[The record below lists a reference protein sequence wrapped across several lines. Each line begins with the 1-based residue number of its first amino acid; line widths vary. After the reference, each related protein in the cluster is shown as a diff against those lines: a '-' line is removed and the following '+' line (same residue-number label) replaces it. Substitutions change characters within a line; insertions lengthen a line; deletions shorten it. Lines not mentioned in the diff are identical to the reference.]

1 MPSPFPGMDPY
12 LEHPDVFPGL
22 HDGLVTYLR
31 ESLQPVLPSPYYA
44 DMGRRAWIEVS
55 ERCIGP
61 DVNVLRRRSDD
72 TDVKGGNGGVATA
85 IRTAARPLVIHI
97 PHDERREPFVE
108 IYAGR
113 GKNRR
118 LVTSIEVLSP
128 SNKKP
133 GEEGRD
139 LYLRKQRELLKS
151 RVHLVEI
158 DLLRG
163 GEHTTAV
170 PHDRLVAKAG
180 PFDYHVCVHQF
191 DNLEDY
197 FVYAIQLAEP
207 LPPVSI
213 PLLPGD
219 GAVTVDLQAV
229 FARSYDTGPYL
240 REIDY
245 LGDRP
250 VPPLGPKQ
258 ARWAKQCLAKAR
270 VDQKR

>member
-1 MPSPFPGMDPY
+1 MSSPFPGMDPY
-12 LEHPDVFPGL
+12 LEHPEVFPGL
-22 HDGLVTYLR
+22 HDRLVAYLS
-31 ESLQPVLPSPYYA
+31 EALQPLLPSPYYA

-55 ERCIGP
+55 ERYIGP
-61 DVNVLRRRSDD
+61 DVNLLRRPNRGS
-72 TDVKGGNGGVATA
+72 GPNSGNGGVATTVQ
-85 IRTAARPLVIHI
+85 TATRPLVIHV

-133 GEEGRD
+133 GEEGRE
-139 LYLRKQRELLKS
+139 LYLRKQREVLKS
-151 RVHLVEI
+151 KVNLVEI

-170 PHDRLVAKAG
+170 PYDRLAGKAG

-191 DNLEDY
+191 DHFEDY
-197 FVYAIQLAEP
+197 FVYAIQIAEP
-207 LPPVSI
+207 LPTVSV

-219 GAVTVDLQAV
+219 GAVAVDLQTV
-229 FARSYDTGPYL
+229 FTRSYDTGPYA

-245 LGDRP
+245 LQDRP
-250 VPPLGPKQ
+250 VPPLGPKH

-270 VDQKR
+270 DARNR

>member
-1 MPSPFPGMDPY
+1 MDPY
-12 LEHPDVFPGL
+12 LEQPEVFPGL
-22 HDGLVTYLR
+22 HDGLVVYLS
-31 ESLQPVLPSPYYA
+31 ESLQPVLPARYYA
-44 DMGRRAWIEVS
+44 DLGRRAW
-55 ERCIGP
+55 
-61 DVNVLRRRSDD
+61 SD
-72 TDVKGGNGGVATA
+72 
-85 IRTAARPLVIHI
+85 I

-128 SNKKP
+128 SNKRP
-133 GEEGRD
+133 GEEGRE

-163 GEHTTAV
+163 GEHATAV

-180 PFDYHVCVHQF
+180 PFDYHVCVHHF

-207 LPPVSI
+207 LPTVSI

-219 GAVTVDLQAV
+219 GAVAVDLQAV
-229 FARSYDTGPYL
+229 FVRSYDTGPYL

-245 LGDRP
+245 LRDRP
-250 VPPLGPKQ
+250 VPPLSPKQ

-270 VDQKR
+270 FGQKR

>member
-12 LEHPDVFPGL
+12 LEHPEIFPGL
-22 HDGLVTYLR
+22 HDRLVAYLS
-31 ESLQPVLPSPYYA
+31 EALQPVLPSPYYA
-44 DMGRRAWIEVS
+44 DMGRRAWIEVT
-55 ERCIGP
+55 ERYIGP
-61 DVNVLRRRSDD
+61 HVNVLRKRSRD
-72 TDVKGGNGGVATA
+72 THVKSGNGGVATA
-85 IRTAARPLVIHI
+85 ARTATRPLVIHV

-118 LVTSIEVLSP
+118 LVTTIEVLSP

-151 RVHLVEI
+151 QVHLVEI
-158 DLLRG
+158 DVLRG
-163 GEHTTAV
+163 GEHTTSV

-191 DNLEDY
+191 DNVEDY
-197 FVYAIQLAEP
+197 LVYAIQLAEP
-207 LPPVSI
+207 LPAVSV

-219 GAVTVDLQAV
+219 GAVPVDLQAV
-229 FARSYDTGPYL
+229 FTRSYDTGPYT

-245 LGDRP
+245 LRDRP
-250 VPPLGPKQ
+250 VPPLRPKQ

-270 VDQKR
+270 VGHNR

>member
-12 LEHPDVFPGL
+12 LEDPQSFLGL
-22 HDGLVTYLR
+22 HLGMVTYLC
-31 ESLQPVLPSPYYA
+31 ECLQPSLPMPYYA
-44 DMGRRAWIEVS
+44 EIGHRGWIEVCTPPADS
-55 ERCIGP
+55 FG
-61 DVNVLRRRSDD
+61 DGLRAHPRDAAR
-72 TDVKGGNGGVATA
+72 VMANGGVATDS
-85 IRTAARPLVIHI
+85 RTATRPLVIHV

-113 GKNRR
+113 GKSRR
-118 LVTSIEVLSP
+118 LVTTIEVLSP

-151 RVHLVEI
+151 KVNLMEI

-163 GEHTTAV
+163 GGHSTAV
-170 PHDRLVAKAG
+170 PHQRLVGKAG

-191 DNLEDY
+191 DQWEDY

-207 LPPVSI
+207 LPVVNV

-219 GAVTVDLQAV
+219 GVVPVDLQAV
-229 FARSYDTGPYL
+229 FARSYDTGPYA

-245 LGDRP
+245 LHDRP
-250 VPPLGPKQ
+250 EPPLSPKQ

-270 VDQKR
+270 AGQNR

>member
-1 MPSPFPGMDPY
+1 MDPF
-12 LEHPDVFPGL
+12 LERPDVFSGL
-22 HDGLVTYLR
+22 HDGLITYLR
-31 ESLQPVLPSPYYA
+31 EALQPILPSPYYA

-55 ERCIGP
+55 ERYIGP
-61 DVNVLRRRSDD
+61 DVNLLHRQNRGAGL
-72 TDVKGGNGGVATA
+72 KGGDGGVATA
-85 IRTAARPLVIHI
+85 SRTATRPLVIHV

-113 GKNRR
+113 GRDRR
-118 LVTSIEVLSP
+118 LVTSIEILSP

-139 LYLRKQRELLKS
+139 LYLRKQRELLNCK
-151 RVHLVEI
+151 VHLVEI

-180 PFDYHVCVHQF
+180 PWDYHVCVHPF
-191 DNLEDY
+191 DDWEDY
-197 FVYAIQLAEP
+197 IVYAIQLAEP
-207 LPPVSI
+207 LPVVSV

-219 GAVTVDLQAV
+219 GAVAVDLQAV
-229 FARSYDTGPYL
+229 FTRSYDTGPYA

-245 LGDRP
+245 LRDRP
-250 VPPLGPKQ
+250 VPPLAPKQ
-258 ARWAKQCLAKAR
+258 ARWARQCLAKLR
-270 VDQKR
+270 GTKKR

>member
-12 LEHPDVFPGL
+12 LEDPEIFRGL
-22 HDGLVTYLR
+22 HHGLVVYLC
-31 ESLQPVLPSPYYA
+31 ESLQPVLPMTYSA
-44 DMGRRAWIEVS
+44 DIGRRMWTEI
-55 ERCIGP
+55 CQ
-61 DVNVLRRRSDD
+61 RRSGI
-72 TDVKGGNGGVATA
+72 DVDAPVANHREANSATA
-85 IRTAARPLVIHI
+85 ARTATRPLVIHV

-118 LVTSIEVLSP
+118 LVTTIEVLSP
-128 SNKKP
+128 SNKRP

-139 LYLRKQRELLKS
+139 LYLRKQRELLQSK
-151 RVHLVEI
+151 VHLMEI

-163 GEHTTAV
+163 GEHTTCV

-191 DNLEDY
+191 DNFEDY

-207 LPPVSI
+207 LPTVSV

-219 GAVTVDLQAV
+219 GAVPVDLQAV
-229 FARSYDTGPYL
+229 FARSYDTGPYT

-245 LGDRP
+245 LRDRP
-250 VPPLGPKQ
+250 VG
-258 ARWAKQCLAKAR
+258 R
-270 VDQKR
+270 KR

>member
-12 LEHPDVFPGL
+12 LENPELFPGL
-22 HDGLVTYLR
+22 HDRLVTYVS
-31 ESLQPVLPSPYYA
+31 EALQTVLPSPYYA

-55 ERCIGP
+55 ERYIGP
-61 DVNVLRRRSDD
+61 DVHVLRSRSRD
-72 TDVKGGNGGVATA
+72 TEVKRGNGGVATA
-85 IRTAARPLVIHI
+85 SRTATRPLVIHV

-113 GKNRR
+113 GKTRR
-118 LVTSIEVLSP
+118 LVTTIEVLSP

-151 RVHLVEI
+151 KVNLVEI

-163 GEHTTAV
+163 GEHSTAV
-170 PHDRLVAKAG
+170 PHQRLVGKAG

-191 DNLEDY
+191 DQWEDY

-207 LPPVSI
+207 LPIVDV

-219 GAVTVDLQAV
+219 GVVPVDLQAV
-229 FARSYDTGPYL
+229 FARSYDTGPYA

-245 LGDRP
+245 LHDRP
-250 VPPLGPKQ
+250 EPPLSPKQ

-270 VDQKR
+270 SGQNR